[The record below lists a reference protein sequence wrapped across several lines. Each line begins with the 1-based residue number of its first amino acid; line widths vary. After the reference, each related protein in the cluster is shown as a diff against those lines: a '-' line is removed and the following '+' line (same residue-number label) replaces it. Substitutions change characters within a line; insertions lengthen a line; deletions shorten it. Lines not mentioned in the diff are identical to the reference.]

1 MSVLN
6 QKTLRKAVKFEGIGL
21 HTGEK
26 VSTTILPSE
35 PNTGIIF
42 KRIDLEN
49 NNIILPNI
57 YNVSNATL
65 CTTIT
70 NEYGVSVSTIEHLMG
85 ALYGLGIDNALVE
98 INSQEV
104 PIMDGSA
111 KVFIEKFL
119 ETGFELSEVP
129 IKLIKI
135 TNKVSLEDGSKYISI
150 DKSNV
155 SLDID
160 FEIKYSN
167 SLIGNQ
173 KNKINVYENNL
184 SDIYN
189 SRTFCLYEDVENL
202 RKMGLA
208 KGGSLNNAVVV
219 KDNENSSVRDKYSKA
234 DSLFKIDSQS
244 MIWFLQE
251 IENER
256 YEVIFGDGVFGKKVE
271 EPNYIE
277 ASYIAS
283 SGAEANGMAQFAY
296 AGRLVSN
303 SGTSITSGVSIIY
316 TNSPSGGGSAIDMA
330 KGLAVL
336 YTNDGTAISYR
347 GFDQFKQPIPPIIAI
362 PTTAGSGAEVTSTAV
377 IYIDGIKH
385 SVENDLIVPDYFFL
399 IPEFLLGIPKYD
411 MGSCISYII
420 NK

>member
-6 QKTLRKAVKFEGIGL
+6 QKTLKKEVKFEGVGL

-26 VSTTILPSE
+26 VSIKILPSQ

-42 KRIDLEN
+42 KRIDIKN
-49 NNIILPNI
+49 NNIILPNV

-85 ALYGLGIDNALVE
+85 ALYGLGIDNALIE

-111 KVFIEKFL
+111 KIFVEKFL
-119 ETGFELSEVP
+119 EIGFELSEAP

-135 TNKVSLEDGSKYISI
+135 MNKVCLEDGSKYICI

-155 SLDID
+155 SLDVD

-219 KDNENSSVRDKYSKA
+219 KDNEVLNPEGLRNELEFVNHKILDCMGDLYLSGYKIIGSLKCSQGGHSLTNRLLRKVFSDKNNYTIFEIKEK
-234 DSLFKIDSQS
+234 SL
-244 MIWFLQE
+244 
-251 IENER
+251 
-256 YEVIFGDGVFGKKVE
+256 
-271 EPNYIE
+271 PH
-277 ASYIAS
+277 
-283 SGAEANGMAQFAY
+283 
-296 AGRLVSN
+296 
-303 SGTSITSGVSIIY
+303 T
-316 TNSPSGGGSAIDMA
+316 
-330 KGLAVL
+330 
-336 YTNDGTAISYR
+336 
-347 GFDQFKQPIPPIIAI
+347 
-362 PTTAGSGAEVTSTAV
+362 
-377 IYIDGIKH
+377 YIDKSILK
-385 SVENDLIVPDYFFL
+385 SIA
-399 IPEFLLGIPKYD
+399 
-411 MGSCISYII
+411 
-420 NK
+420 